1 MPASLRLNVL
11 PHAGLLGRGSA
22 LEVMLEAM
30 QNVVQLF
37 PLTQGIQLMK
47 ASFLGCQRK
56 AGC

>member
-1 MPASLRLNVL
+1 MLVFSGEAL
-11 PHAGLLGRGSA
+11 P

-37 PLTQGIQLMK
+37 PLTQSIQLMK